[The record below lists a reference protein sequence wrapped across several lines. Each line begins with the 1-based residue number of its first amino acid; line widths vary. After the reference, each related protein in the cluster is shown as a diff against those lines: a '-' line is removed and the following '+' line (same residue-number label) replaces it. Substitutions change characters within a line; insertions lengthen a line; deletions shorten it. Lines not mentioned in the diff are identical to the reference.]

1 MIHRLPA
8 PAHDIALLLA
18 RVVTGVVL
26 IAHGGHKLVTSGV
39 AGTAEG
45 FEGMGVPAAPV
56 AAVIAIVVEL
66 LGGVLLVAGA
76 ATAVAGVL
84 VALVMLGAGLFAHLG
99 TGVFVSAGGWELV
112 GVIGAA
118 ALALAATGAGRF
130 SVDRALE
137 RGQRVFTH

>member
-8 PAHDIALLLA
+8 PAQDIALLLA

-26 IAHGGHKLVTSGV
+26 IAHGWQKLVTNGV

-45 FEGMGVPAAPV
+45 FEAMGIPAAPA
-56 AAVIAIVVEL
+56 AAVIATVIEL
-66 LGGVLLVAGA
+66 VGGVLLVAGA
-76 ATAVAGVL
+76 ATAVVGVL
-84 VALVMLGAGLFAHLG
+84 VALVMLGAALFVHVGAG
-99 TGVFVSAGGWELV
+99 IFATAGGWELV

-130 SVDRALE
+130 SVDRVLG
-137 RGQRVFTH
+137 RSRRVLAH